1 MTLSV
6 EHFTQHDYAV
16 DYVLSVS
23 GATATNG
30 PAVHASAALAPSVLS
45 ASRQFV
51 TSPGFAC
58 GVFAG
63 AGRCH
68 ALAVGRWTWSSAR
81 VTAFDA
87 TYAPFADAGF
97 ALPSALWLHEAE
109 NYQGAAFRALVGAGG
124 APALAF
130 RGSRL
135 FAVERRGDRLALAVY
150 RAGARELAE
159 ERVQA
164 LGVARALAVPES
176 TASEPSYA
184 AEAVKWG
191 GPWGSEYVLLA
202 AADLR
207 GEYAGAALAL

>member
-1 MTLSV
+1 M
-6 EHFTQHDYAV
+6 
-16 DYVLSVS
+16 
-23 GATATNG
+23 
-30 PAVHASAALAPSVLS
+30 LS

-68 ALAVGRWTWSSAR
+68 ALTIGRWTWESTP
-81 VTAFDA
+81 VTTSDG
-87 TYAPFADAGF
+87 YYSPFADAGF

-109 NYQGAAFRALVGAGG
+109 NSNGVRFRALVGAGS

-130 RGSRL
+130 RGGRL
-135 FAVERRGDRLALAVY
+135 FAVERRGDRLALVVY